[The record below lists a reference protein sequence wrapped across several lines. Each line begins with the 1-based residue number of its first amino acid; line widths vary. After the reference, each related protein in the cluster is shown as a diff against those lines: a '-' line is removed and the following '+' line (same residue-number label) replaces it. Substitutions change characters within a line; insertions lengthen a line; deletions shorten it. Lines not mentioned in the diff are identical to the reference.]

1 MMHEEIDFLKIIAVS
16 NRHLS
21 RLTYL
26 EQVERICS
34 FHPKAFLLREKDL
47 PPEDYLK
54 LAREVKVI
62 CERYKVLLIPH
73 FYPEA
78 AETVGS
84 GVLHLPLWKLKERQ
98 GISVEKGRTDGQEKD
113 GTVKIGVSIHSA
125 EEAKE
130 AVRLGA
136 SYLTAGHIFTT
147 DCKKGVPARGLE
159 FLKEVCEIS
168 PVPVYGIGGIHLD
181 AEQIRSVLEQ
191 GAEGVC
197 IMSEMMRI

>member
-1 MMHEEIDFLKIIAVS
+1 MYEEIDFSKIIAVS
-16 NRHLS
+16 SRYLS
-21 RLTYL
+21 RLPYL
-26 EQVERICS
+26 EQVDRICRL
-34 FHPKAFLLREKDL
+34 HPKAFLLREKDL
-47 PPEDYLK
+47 PQEDYLK
-54 LAREVKVI
+54 LAGEVKAV
-62 CERYKVLLIPH
+62 CERHKVPLIPH

-78 AETVGS
+78 VKTAGS
-84 GVLHLPLWKLKERQ
+84 GVLHLPLWKLKELRE
-98 GISVEKGRTDGQEKD
+98 ISMEKGRADGPEE
-113 GTVKIGVSIHSA
+113 GVTVKIGVSIHSE

-130 AVRLGA
+130 AVRSGA

-147 DCKKGVPARGLE
+147 DCKKGVPPRGLE

-168 PVPVYGIGGIHLD
+168 PVPIYGIGGIRLD

>member
-1 MMHEEIDFLKIIAVS
+1 MMYEEIDFSKIIAVS
-16 NRHLS
+16 SRHLS
-21 RLTYL
+21 RLPYL

-47 PPEDYLK
+47 PPEDYLE
-54 LAREVKVI
+54 LASEVKVI
-62 CERYKVLLIPH
+62 CERHKVLLIPH

-78 AETVGS
+78 AKTAGS
-84 GVLHLPLWKLKERQ
+84 GALHLPLWKLKERQ
-98 GISVEKGRTDGQEKD
+98 EISVEKGRADGPEKD

-168 PVPVYGIGGIHLD
+168 PVPVYGIGGIRLD

-191 GAEGVC
+191 GTEGVC

>member
-1 MMHEEIDFLKIIAVS
+1 M
-16 NRHLS
+16 
-21 RLTYL
+21 
-26 EQVERICS
+26 
-34 FHPKAFLLREKDL
+34 
-47 PPEDYLK
+47 
-54 LAREVKVI
+54 
-62 CERYKVLLIPH
+62 
-73 FYPEA
+73 
-78 AETVGS
+78 
-84 GVLHLPLWKLKERQ
+84 
-98 GISVEKGRTDGQEKD
+98 EKGQTDGQEKD

-191 GAEGVC
+191 GAEGGC